1 MHKEITETSEKKKK
15 LLVLSVNLCVTSML
29 SV

>member
-15 LLVLSVNLCVTSML
+15 LFVLSLNLCVASVLSV
-29 SV
+29 